1 LSLLHKGQI
10 PPSKGRRDGQK
21 GDLHYRRCQRHRTAL
36 FFAEKGRL
44 VGAYDIDEVG
54 LESLAAEL
62 GKGGHVETL
71 DVTQRADYR
80 GAVKYRMARRNTD
93 RDRLRPAPWR
103 ELSPV

>member
-1 LSLLHKGQI
+1 MDKKAIFITGAANGI
-10 PPSKGRRDGQK
+10 GRA
-21 GDLHYRRCQRHRTAL
+21 TAL